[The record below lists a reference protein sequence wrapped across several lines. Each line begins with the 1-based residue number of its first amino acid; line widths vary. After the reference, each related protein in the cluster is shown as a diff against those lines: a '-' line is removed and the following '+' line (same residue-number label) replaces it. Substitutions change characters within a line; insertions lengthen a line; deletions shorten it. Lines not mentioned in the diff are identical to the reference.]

1 MWNLYIF
8 LFCQGLHVLLF
19 LCKRKICM
27 YSLIH
32 QKLRCVTSSGSQ
44 RDCTLGQILRELLNL
59 VYLVSM
65 IIFRPKKVWGK
76 KNMAARRTLCAALPL
91 CRGPCM
97 PRRKAILPCMGDPV
111 HERAFEFAWRF
122 GVMHEVLFILLAIP
136 WFLSY
141 S

>member
-1 MWNLYIF
+1 MREFLYFRHMVFDPVEITNVEFIYIF
-8 LFCQGLHVLLF
+8 VLSRLTRSPF

-65 IIFRPKKVWGK
+65 IIFRPKKV
-76 KNMAARRTLCAALPL
+76 
-91 CRGPCM
+91 
-97 PRRKAILPCMGDPV
+97 
-111 HERAFEFAWRF
+111 
-122 GVMHEVLFILLAIP
+122 
-136 WFLSY
+136 
-141 S
+141 